1 MPVVAVSMSDSEFE
15 KLENLQKDGGFSNR
29 SEVVRHALQ
38 SLLDEHRTLE
48 LHSGDMTAIVTVV
61 YSKKG
66 KNTECHKVQHKYNDI
81 LTAMIH
87 SHTSNGGC
95 IEVLIATG
103 KSDEVKGFIKE
114 LRSQRSVTRI
124 QINPVGS

>member
-1 MPVVAVSMSDSEFE
+1 MPVVAVSMSDSDFE
-15 KLENLQKDGGFSNR
+15 ELESLQKDGGFSNR

-38 SLLDEHRTLE
+38 SLLDEHRALE
-48 LHSGDMTAIVTVV
+48 VHKGKMTAIVTVV
-61 YSKKG
+61 YSEKG
-66 KNTECHKVQHKYNDI
+66 KDTACHNVQHKYNDI

-103 KSDEVKGFIKE
+103 DSDEVKGFIKE
-114 LRSQRSVTRI
+114 LRSKRTVTRI
-124 QINPVGS
+124 QVNPVGG